1 MKFLES
7 TTRNLFFTGKGGVG
21 KTSVAC
27 AAAVQLADA
36 GKKVLLVSTDPASN
50 LDEVL
55 GTPLGHHPTVV
66 PSVPGLSAMNLDP
79 EKSAAEYRERMV
91 GPYRAELPAAAIASM
106 EEQFSG
112 SCTLEIAAF
121 DEFSRLLGDAS
132 ATSEFDHVIFDTAP
146 TGHTLRLLT
155 LPSAWAGFM
164 EKNTTGTSC
173 LGPLASLQAQQK
185 LYRDT
190 VKALS
195 DPLVTTLVLVA
206 RSEATALR
214 EAARTSKEL
223 AGLGVQNQH
232 LVINGVF
239 RATDSSD
246 PYALAMEKRGET
258 AMKSIPK
265 EIENLRRTTIPLSG
279 SGVLGIAALRSF
291 GVSVATTS
299 IDSAPVAQART
310 VNADS
315 ISLVLPPLIGE
326 LIDDLAE
333 KKHGV
338 ILAMGKGGV
347 GKTTVAAAVAVALA
361 KRGFVV
367 HLSTTDPAAHIAAAV
382 AGETFANLTVS
393 RIDPVAETAK
403 YSAEVMTTAGSG
415 LDEQGKSLL
424 AEDLR
429 SPCTEEIAVFR
440 AFADAVAEGSDGF
453 VVLDT
458 APTGHTVLLLDSAL
472 AYHREVTRQSN
483 QMPDAVS
490 QLLPRLRDPDF
501 TRILIVTLP
510 EATPV
515 HEAAALQR
523 DLRRAGIEPYAWVIN
538 QCLSP
543 LSIHDPLLQERQ
555 LHELPYIREVM
566 EQQSRRSVILP
577 WQIDPPVGKV
587 GLEHLLQVS
596 ILRFYPELNRY
607 LTARVT
613 EFECIPQERK
623 ADLQKLANYV
633 RECLSKSVPA
643 KLTFI
648 CTHNSRRS
656 HLAQVWAQV
665 AAEYYCIVGVAT
677 YSGGTEATA
686 FNPRAVDAM
695 RRCGLKISSNA
706 VDLSNPRY
714 EVRTSDA
721 ATPQVYFSKVYDAP
735 PNPTEGYCAIMTCSQ
750 ADDACPL
757 VMGCDL
763 RLPIRYE
770 DPKIA
775 DDTDQ
780 EIVLYDERSRQICRE
795 MLYAMSSV

>member
-1 MKFLES
+1 MKFLEP

-27 AAAVQLADA
+27 AAAVRLADA
-36 GKKVLLVSTDPASN
+36 GKRVLLVSTDPASN

-91 GPYRAELPAAAIASM
+91 GPYRSLLPAAAVASM

-173 LGPLASLQAQQK
+173 LGPLAGLQAQQK
-185 LYRDT
+185 LYQDT
-190 VKALS
+190 VKALG
-195 DPLVTTLVLVA
+195 DPKVTTLVLVA
-206 RSEATALR
+206 RAEVTALR
-214 EAARTSKEL
+214 EAARTSNEL
-223 AGLGVQNQH
+223 AGLGVKNQH
-232 LVINGVF
+232 LVVNGVF
-239 RATDSSD
+239 QATDLTD
-246 PYALAMEKRGET
+246 PYALAMQKRGET
-258 AMKSIPK
+258 AMAAIPK
-265 EIENLRRTTIPLSG
+265 ELEDLPRTIIPLSG
-279 SGVLGIAALRSF
+279 GGVLGVEALRSL
-291 GVSVATTS
+291 GLSPRTSSPDAKSVASAETTE
-299 IDSAPVAQART
+299 PT
-310 VNADS
+310 
-315 ISLVLPPLIGE
+315 LLTLPPLLGE
-326 LIDDLAE
+326 LIEHLAE

-361 KRGFVV
+361 ERGFTV

-382 AGETFANLTVS
+382 AGETLANLSVS

-403 YSAEVMTTAGSG
+403 YSAEVMRDAGGG

-440 AFADAVAEGSDGF
+440 AFADAVAQGGDGF

-483 QMPDAVS
+483 QMPEAVE
-490 QLLPRLRDPDF
+490 QLLPRLRDPDY
-501 TRILIVTLP
+501 TRVLIVTLP

-523 DLRRAGIEPYAWVIN
+523 DLRRAEIEPYAWVIN

-543 LSIHDPLLQERQ
+543 LTILDPLLQERKM
-555 LHELPYIREVM
+555 HEEPYIREVM
-566 EQQSRRSVILP
+566 EKQSHRTVLIP
-577 WQIDPPVGKV
+577 WQIDPPVGKI
-587 GLEHLLQVS
+587 GLERLLQNTELS
-596 ILRFYPELNRY
+596 I
-607 LTARVT
+607 A
-613 EFECIPQERK
+613 K
-623 ADLQKLANYV
+623 A
-633 RECLSKSVPA
+633 
-643 KLTFI
+643 
-648 CTHNSRRS
+648 
-656 HLAQVWAQV
+656 
-665 AAEYYCIVGVAT
+665 
-677 YSGGTEATA
+677 
-686 FNPRAVDAM
+686 
-695 RRCGLKISSNA
+695 
-706 VDLSNPRY
+706 
-714 EVRTSDA
+714 
-721 ATPQVYFSKVYDAP
+721 
-735 PNPTEGYCAIMTCSQ
+735 
-750 ADDACPL
+750 
-757 VMGCDL
+757 
-763 RLPIRYE
+763 
-770 DPKIA
+770 
-775 DDTDQ
+775 
-780 EIVLYDERSRQICRE
+780 
-795 MLYAMSSV
+795 

>member
-1 MKFLES
+1 MKFLEP
-7 TTRNLFFTGKGGVG
+7 TTRKLFFTGKGGVG

-27 AAAVQLADA
+27 AAAVRLADA
-36 GKKVLLVSTDPASN
+36 GKRVLLVSTDPASN

-91 GPYRAELPAAAIASM
+91 GPYRSLLPAAAVASM

-173 LGPLASLQAQQK
+173 LGPLAGLQAQQK
-185 LYRDT
+185 LYQDT
-190 VKALS
+190 VKALG
-195 DPLVTTLVLVA
+195 DPKVTTLVLVA
-206 RSEATALR
+206 RAEVTALR
-214 EAARTSKEL
+214 EAARTSNEL
-223 AGLGVQNQH
+223 AGLGVKNQH
-232 LVINGVF
+232 LVVNGVF
-239 RATDSSD
+239 QATDLTD
-246 PYALAMEKRGET
+246 PYALAMQKRGET
-258 AMKSIPK
+258 AMAAIPK
-265 EIENLRRTTIPLSG
+265 ELEDLPRTIIPLSG
-279 SGVLGIAALRSF
+279 GGVLGVEALRSL
-291 GVSVATTS
+291 GLSPRTSSPDAKSVASAETTE
-299 IDSAPVAQART
+299 PT
-310 VNADS
+310 
-315 ISLVLPPLIGE
+315 LLTLPPLLGE
-326 LIDDLAE
+326 LIEHLAE

-361 KRGFVV
+361 ERGFTV

-382 AGETFANLTVS
+382 AGETLANLSVS

-403 YSAEVMTTAGSG
+403 YSAEVMRNAGGG

-440 AFADAVAEGSDGF
+440 AFADAVAQGSDGF

-483 QMPDAVS
+483 QMPEAVE
-490 QLLPRLRDPDF
+490 QLLPRLRDPDY
-501 TRILIVTLP
+501 TRVLIVTLP

-523 DLRRAGIEPYAWVIN
+523 DLRRAEIEPYAWVIN

-543 LSIHDPLLQERQ
+543 LTILDPLLQERKM
-555 LHELPYIREVM
+555 HEEPYIREVM
-566 EQQSRRSVILP
+566 EKQSHRTVLIP
-577 WQIDPPVGKV
+577 WQIDPPVGKI
-587 GLEHLLQVS
+587 GLERLLQNTELS
-596 ILRFYPELNRY
+596 I
-607 LTARVT
+607 A
-613 EFECIPQERK
+613 K
-623 ADLQKLANYV
+623 A
-633 RECLSKSVPA
+633 
-643 KLTFI
+643 
-648 CTHNSRRS
+648 
-656 HLAQVWAQV
+656 
-665 AAEYYCIVGVAT
+665 
-677 YSGGTEATA
+677 
-686 FNPRAVDAM
+686 
-695 RRCGLKISSNA
+695 
-706 VDLSNPRY
+706 
-714 EVRTSDA
+714 
-721 ATPQVYFSKVYDAP
+721 
-735 PNPTEGYCAIMTCSQ
+735 
-750 ADDACPL
+750 
-757 VMGCDL
+757 
-763 RLPIRYE
+763 
-770 DPKIA
+770 
-775 DDTDQ
+775 
-780 EIVLYDERSRQICRE
+780 
-795 MLYAMSSV
+795 